1 MRVAYAC
8 SKMGLFDAAKEYLRE
23 VELCF
28 PKEKVTHPEFAAF
41 LRKKTEITL
50 DSFESVRWPSDELN
64 VQKILSKADTDLVR
78 AEEILSKSLGRN
90 HRKFAVTKKEIAR
103 LKILMGFHEIALKEI
118 CSALKV
124 LSPNVSHYLKA
135 DFSLIRSD
143 AEKKLGLNMAQELSL
158 KKAETIYRQTFGDNH
173 PMVVFTL
180 QKLCTSYLDL
190 ENPQKAHEYFK
201 ASEKA
206 CEVLKT
212 NLKEQLDSCQS
223 NFLKNYNIN
232 THPIVKRQQLLAKRV
247 MRNQG
252 AW

>member
-8 SKMGLFDAAKEYLRE
+8 SKIGLFDVAKEYLRE

-50 DSFESVRWPSDELN
+50 DSFQVSWPLDDLN

-78 AEEILSKSLGRN
+78 AEETLSNSLGRN
-90 HRKFAVTKKEIAR
+90 HRQSAVTKKEIAR
-103 LKILMGFHEIALKEI
+103 LKILMGFNEIALKEI
-118 CSALKV
+118 RSALKV
-124 LSPNVSHYLKA
+124 LIPNVSHHLKA

-158 KKAETIYRQTFGDNH
+158 KEAETIYRQTFGDNH

-190 ENPQKAHEYFK
+190 ENPPKAYEYFK

-212 NLKEQLDSCQS
+212 NLREQLDSCQS

-232 THPIVKRQQLLAKRV
+232 THPIVKRQQLLAKRIT
-247 MRNQG
+247 RNQG